1 MAAALLTSG
10 DATTAALAARI
21 ESAGNRPPVQLP
33 RLLAVAVD
41 IQIPPLLAPFLAD
54 SPCATA
60 LHVNVLKRKHVSV
73 FPVVAAA
80 AAIGSSMSSSAGRR
94 GGSHGAN
101 GHVEYSVSRMDHVS
115 LARVAP
121 LVDQGGLLGGAADV
135 AVGSQVA
142 ELVKLTTDQADLA
155 EAVDVRAMVPLMF
168 GQVGECVIP
177 TCRHVISSAVVSC
190 ESSSLDG
197 KLILFWYIQKHLITR
212 HLMKKN
218 A

>member
-80 AAIGSSMSSSAGRR
+80 IGSSMSSSAGRR
-94 GGSHGAN
+94 GGSRGAN

-121 LVDQGGLLGGAADV
+121 LVDKGGLLGGAADV
-135 AVGSQVA
+135 AVGIQVA

-168 GQVGECVIP
+168 GQVGKCVIP
-177 TCRHVISSAVVSC
+177 TCPHVISSGVVSC
-190 ESSSLDG
+190 ESSSLD
-197 KLILFWYIQKHLITR
+197 
-212 HLMKKN
+212 
-218 A
+218 

>member
-80 AAIGSSMSSSAGRR
+80 IGSSMSSSAGRR

-121 LVDQGGLLGGAADV
+121 LVDKGGLLGGAADV
-135 AVGSQVA
+135 AVGIQVA

-177 TCRHVISSAVVSC
+177 TCRHVILSAVVSC
-190 ESSSLDG
+190 ESSSLD
-197 KLILFWYIQKHLITR
+197 
-212 HLMKKN
+212 
-218 A
+218 

>member
-80 AAIGSSMSSSAGRR
+80 IGSSMSSSAGRR

-142 ELVKLTTDQADLA
+142 ELVKLTTEQADLA

-168 GQVGECVIP
+168 GQVGKCVIP
-177 TCRHVISSAVVSC
+177 TCPHVISSGVVSC
-190 ESSSLDG
+190 ESSSLD
-197 KLILFWYIQKHLITR
+197 
-212 HLMKKN
+212 
-218 A
+218 

>member
-73 FPVVAAA
+73 FPVVA

-177 TCRHVISSAVVSC
+177 TCRHVILSAVVSC
-190 ESSSLDG
+190 ESSSLD
-197 KLILFWYIQKHLITR
+197 
-212 HLMKKN
+212 
-218 A
+218 

>member
-80 AAIGSSMSSSAGRR
+80 AIGSSMSSSAGRR
-94 GGSHGAN
+94 GGSRGAN

-168 GQVGECVIP
+168 GQVGKCVIP
-177 TCRHVISSAVVSC
+177 TCPHVISSGVVSC
-190 ESSSLDG
+190 ESSSLD
-197 KLILFWYIQKHLITR
+197 
-212 HLMKKN
+212 
-218 A
+218 

>member
-80 AAIGSSMSSSAGRR
+80 IGSSMSSSAGRR

-121 LVDQGGLLGGAADV
+121 LVDKGGLLGGAADV
-135 AVGSQVA
+135 AVGIQVA

-168 GQVGECVIP
+168 GQVGKCVIP
-177 TCRHVISSAVVSC
+177 TCPHVISSGVVSC
-190 ESSSLDG
+190 ESSSLD
-197 KLILFWYIQKHLITR
+197 
-212 HLMKKN
+212 
-218 A
+218 